1 MSPVLSIISIVIT
14 GEVITSTVVVSFE
27 RKNMKL
33 KIERFW

>member
-14 GEVITSTVVVSFE
+14 GEVIISTVAESFE

-33 KIERFW
+33 KVERFW